1 MVNWELSRN
10 HVDLIKVVDCGRA
23 QHEEGG
29 ADLGTIIV
37 VTIVSLVL
45 VCAVVAGV
53 YGLYLHH
60 RSQKYINRLPSTSPT
75 TFFFH
80 PTLVMILMTHKHTQ

>member
-1 MVNWELSRN
+1 MTPPHPHGTQTFVSEVVNWELSRN

-29 ADLGTIIV
+29 TDLGTIIV
-37 VTIVSLVL
+37 VTIVCLFL

-60 RSQKYINRLPSTSPT
+60 RSQKYINCLSSLI
-75 TFFFH
+75 H
-80 PTLVMILMTHKHTQ
+80 PL